1 MKIIQIE
8 IAGRTYDVSPL
19 PIKANREWR
28 KQFDAPLRTAVD
40 FAAEIGTFT
49 ANEFE
54 DSKTMIATIGK
65 ALSGRLSEVANIL
78 LGSADMIVE
87 AVFQY
92 SPAIAKD
99 RKHIEENGFDEELVA
114 AFMKLLALAFPFGR
128 AIQGLMKLGQGEQLT
143 EANSATESLES
154 ETTN

>member
-28 KQFDAPLRTAVD
+28 KQFEVPLRTAMEFVS
-40 FAAEIGTFT
+40 ELGTFT
-49 ANEFE
+49 ADDFE

-65 ALSGRLSEVANIL
+65 AVSGRLSEVANIL
-78 LGSADMIVE
+78 LGSADLIVE

-92 SPAIAKD
+92 SPAIAAD
-99 RKHIEENGFDEELVA
+99 RKHIEESGFDDELVA
-114 AFMKLLALAFPFGR
+114 AFMKLLALAFPFGQ
-128 AIQGLMKLGQGEQLT
+128 AIQGLMKIGQTEQST
-143 EANSATESLES
+143 EVNSVSESLES
-154 ETTN
+154 ETTS